1 MDGNPIKIF
10 INLEVMGEED
20 KTKKNYKMIMMWQ
33 VLKRSIKSQRFR
45 FYLFIQKKKK
55 NLIGYEQINYS

>member
-1 MDGNPIKIF
+1 MDGNQIKIF

-33 VLKRSIKSQRFR
+33 VLKRSIKSQRFW
-45 FYLFIQKKKK
+45 FYLFIQKKK
-55 NLIGYEQINYS
+55 IFDRI

>member
-1 MDGNPIKIF
+1 MDGNQTKIF

-55 NLIGYEQINYS
+55 EFDRI

>member
-1 MDGNPIKIF
+1 MDGNQIKIF

-33 VLKRSIKSQRFR
+33 VLKRSIKSQRFW
-45 FYLFIQKKKK
+45 FYLFIQKKKI
-55 NLIGYEQINYS
+55 LIGYEKINYS

>member
-1 MDGNPIKIF
+1 MDGNQIKIF

-33 VLKRSIKSQRFR
+33 VLKRSIKSQRFW
-45 FYLFIQKKKK
+45 FYLFIQKK
-55 NLIGYEQINYS
+55 NFLIGYEKINYS